1 MGRHSPDGRRRRLLV
16 PALATGLVVV
26 LGAAAWVTVAV
37 VRSRPTCEDPA
48 KVLVTASPD
57 VAPAL
62 SLVVGGLDIDC
73 GSIEVQTRDA
83 TAAAERLAMSDG
95 TPRPQ
100 VWVPDSTLAL
110 RRAHQLGAADVP
122 PTGASVASSPVVL
135 AVAEAAAKG
144 LGWPARTLSWS
155 DVLAPDAAG
164 VVAGM
169 PDPARD
175 AVGAAALLGIR
186 ASVQANP
193 DAAAAYIAQLRRFS
207 ANTLGGES
215 DLIARLPGSSDGAGA
230 GSVTAFPASENSL
243 LRHNVED
250 ATSPL
255 VAVYSTAVPTLDYPF
270 AELSG
275 ITPQQRPIVDMLR
288 EAMLNGSGGDAIAKT
303 GLRASGGQALREHTD
318 DPRVS
323 PTGFRTVGM
332 PAAADVDYLLNQWA
346 GINLSARVQVLLDV
360 SGSMNAQVPG
370 TGLNR
375 MQLTTEATAK
385 ALHLFKPTTQLR
397 MLEFSTRLDGDK
409 DYREILPMAPVA
421 QHLAGGALDKLNQ
434 LKATAD
440 GGTGLY
446 DSVLET
452 YRTARREWEP
462 GRLNL
467 VIVVTDGRNEDP
479 KGISRADLLTEL
491 GKLQD
496 ARRPIPLIG
505 VGIGPDADKTELDDL
520 TKATGGSAFVATD
533 PTKITEVFFGAL
545 SRIAGGG

>member
-26 LGAAAWVTVAV
+26 LGAAAWVTVSV
-37 VRSRPTCEDPA
+37 VQSRPACENPA

-57 VAPAL
+57 IAPAL
-62 SLVVGGLDIDC
+62 SLVVRGLDLGC
-73 GSIEVQTRDA
+73 GSVEVQTREA
-83 TAAAERLAMSDG
+83 TLAAEALAMSDG
-95 TPRPQ
+95 SPRPQ

-122 PTGASVASSPVVL
+122 ETGASVASSPVVL

-144 LGWPARTLSWS
+144 LGWPSRTLNWA

-164 VVAGM
+164 VVTGM

-175 AVGAAALLGIR
+175 AVGATALLGIR
-186 ASVQANP
+186 ASVRPGP
-193 DAAAAYIAQLRRFS
+193 DAAAAFVAQLRRFS
-207 ANTLGGES
+207 VNTLGGDT
-215 DLIARLPGSSDGAGA
+215 DLIARLPGSSDGTGSGA
-230 GSVTAFPASENSL
+230 VTAFPASENSL
-243 LRHNVED
+243 LRHNIED

-270 AELSG
+270 AELGG
-275 ITPQQRPIVDMLR
+275 ITPQQQPIVDKLR
-288 EAMLNGSGGDAIAKT
+288 DAMLNGSGGDAIAKT
-303 GLRASGGQALREHTD
+303 GLRAAGGQALREHTG
-318 DPRVS
+318 DPRVA
-323 PTGFRTVGM
+323 PPGFWTVGM
-332 PAAADVDYLLNQWA
+332 PDAADIDQLLSQWA

-421 QHLAGGALDKLNQ
+421 QHLASGALDKLNQ

-446 DSVLET
+446 DSVLDT
-452 YRTARREWEP
+452 YRTARREWEA

-491 GKLQD
+491 AKLQD
-496 ARRPIPLIG
+496 PRRPIRLIG
-505 VGIGPDADKTELDDL
+505 VGVGPDADKAELDDL
-520 TKATGGSAFVATD
+520 TKATGGSAFVAAD
-533 PTKITEVFFGAL
+533 PAKITEVFFGAL
-545 SRIAGGG
+545 SRIAGG